1 MTILQK
7 PAVDSNDDITDFPA
21 NNNNSNLF
29 RFKQQI
35 TGQTGNGST
44 KDLEIMI
51 PLKYLSNFW
60 RALEMLLSNFDITLP
75 LIFSTKS
82 ILVAAAAANQA
93 RKLRITNT
101 KLYVPAVTI
110 STQENIKL
118 TRKQNNWNIVL
129 KKQIIG
135 INIIFKKQIR
145 LETDIQIF

>member
-1 MTILQK
+1 
-7 PAVDSNDDITDFPA
+7 
-21 NNNNSNLF
+21 
-29 RFKQQI
+29 
-35 TGQTGNGST
+35 
-44 KDLEIMI
+44 MI

-60 RALEMLLSNFDITLP
+60 RALKMLLSNFDITLP
-75 LIFSTKS
+75 LTFSTKS
-82 ILVAAAAANQA
+82 ILVAGAAANQA

-135 INIIFKKQIR
+135 INIIFKKQIK

>member
-7 PAVDSNDDITDFPA
+7 PAVDSNDDITDFHA

-75 LIFSTKS
+75 LTFSTKS
-82 ILVAAAAANQA
+82 ILVAGAAANQA

-135 INIIFKKQIR
+135 INIIFKKQIK

>member
-1 MTILQK
+1 MTIQQK

-75 LIFSTKS
+75 LTFSTKS
-82 ILVAAAAANQA
+82 ILAAGAAANQA

-129 KKQIIG
+129 KKQILG
-135 INIIFKKQIR
+135 INIIFKKQIK

>member
-1 MTILQK
+1 MAILQK
-7 PAVDSNDDITDFPA
+7 PALDSNDEITYFPA

-44 KDLEIMI
+44 KDLEIMV

-60 RALEMLLSNFDITLP
+60 RALEMLLSNCDITLQ
-75 LIFSTKS
+75 ITFSTKS
-82 ILVAAAAANQA
+82 ILVAGAAANQA
-93 RKLRITNT
+93 RKLRITNK

-118 TRKQNNWNIVL
+118 TRKQNNQNMVL

-135 INIIFKKQIR
+135 INIIFKKQIK
-145 LETDIQIF
+145 LKTDIQIF

>member
-7 PAVDSNDDITDFPA
+7 PAVDSNDDITDFHA

-75 LIFSTKS
+75 LTFSTKS
-82 ILVAAAAANQA
+82 ILAAGAAANQA

-135 INIIFKKQIR
+135 INIIFKKQIK

>member
-75 LIFSTKS
+75 LTFSTKS
-82 ILVAAAAANQA
+82 ILVAGAAANQS

-135 INIIFKKQIR
+135 INIIFKKQIK

>member
-75 LIFSTKS
+75 LTFSTKS
-82 ILVAAAAANQA
+82 ILAAGAAANQA

-135 INIIFKKQIR
+135 INIIFKKQIK

>member
-135 INIIFKKQIR
+135 INIIFKKQIK

>member
-1 MTILQK
+1 
-7 PAVDSNDDITDFPA
+7 
-21 NNNNSNLF
+21 
-29 RFKQQI
+29 
-35 TGQTGNGST
+35 
-44 KDLEIMI
+44 MI

-75 LIFSTKS
+75 LTFSTKS

-135 INIIFKKQIR
+135 INIIFKKQIK
-145 LETDIQIF
+145 LEIDIQIF